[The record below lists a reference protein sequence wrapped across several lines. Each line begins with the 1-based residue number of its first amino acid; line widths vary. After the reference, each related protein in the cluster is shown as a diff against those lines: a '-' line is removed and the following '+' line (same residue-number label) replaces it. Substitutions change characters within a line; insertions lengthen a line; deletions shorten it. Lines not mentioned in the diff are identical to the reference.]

1 MCKEIRSNRK
11 RLEKEKVETTRKGIE
26 QLRTTQ
32 HKRTLHKTTQH
43 KTTQH
48 KTTQH
53 KTNLGPYLPFFKI
66 SAIAIETA

>member
-1 MCKEIRSNRK
+1 VGNPCAKKLDQTERGWKRK
-11 RLEKEKVETTRKGIE
+11 KVETTRKGIE
-26 QLRTTQ
+26 
-32 HKRTLHKTTQH
+32 
-43 KTTQH
+43 QH